1 MNAKLTLGYRLP
13 IISEL
18 LEEAKTWTSQN
29 SEGAFNSVLK
39 FSTAGYRSRY
49 FKYNGKI
56 FYGDGPLPEAGY
68 WSSTGALN
76 NSYFLL
82 FGKSISMGLGWRG
95 YGRSVRCIQGQ

>member
-39 FSTAGYRSRY
+39 FSTAGNRSRY

-76 NSYFLL
+76 NSYFLI

-95 YGRSVRCIQGQ
+95 YGISVRCIQGQ